1 MLGFSS
7 LGAVFQNPD
16 STDKIHECSV
26 IVFMHA
32 EILTF
37 VHFIMI
43 LVFSVGTRD
52 SGDSGVGTRESGV
65 GTRDAIDLG
74 FNPLIFHLLSFFS
87 SVGQVEMAL
96 DSPSSALP
104 LLWFSLI
111 MLLRLHCV
119 DVYIHQFW
127 VSHFSLLLFFF
138 LLPTLSSLTCFVFF
152 CFLTTQT
159 KQLEHEENHCRRRF
173 RWPWKTDH
181 QVTFLWTSINP

>member
-52 SGDSGVGTRESGV
+52 SGDSGVGTR
-65 GTRDAIDLG
+65 DAIDLG

-104 LLWFSLI
+104 LL
-111 MLLRLHCV
+111 
-119 DVYIHQFW
+119 
-127 VSHFSLLLFFF
+127 
-138 LLPTLSSLTCFVFF
+138 
-152 CFLTTQT
+152 
-159 KQLEHEENHCRRRF
+159 
-173 RWPWKTDH
+173 
-181 QVTFLWTSINP
+181 